1 MRVSLLAAVDID
13 GCIGKS
19 GNHKLQ
25 WRQAEDMKRFK
36 ELTTGQVV
44 IMGYNT
50 FASLDFKPLPNRV
63 NIVISKNHVE
73 ELRSNDEILCVSSL
87 ENAISL
93 AKDMYLCKEAFIIG
107 GALVYNE
114 AIAKRLIQRI
124 YLTVVK
130 TKCGGD
136 AFVQIPDFAKTPYS
150 DWVTVKSEKVEADEK
165 NEYPMIF
172 FIHEKGKF

>member
-1 MRVSLLAAVDID
+1 MRVSLLAAVDLD

-50 FASLDFKPLPNRV
+50 FASLGFKPLPNRI
-63 NIVISKNHVE
+63 NIVISRKHIE
-73 ELRSNDEILCVSSL
+73 ELRTNKEILCTSSL
-87 ENAISL
+87 ESAISL
-93 AKDMYLCKEAFIIG
+93 AKDMYLCNEAFIIG

-114 AIAKRLIQRI
+114 AIAKRLVKRI
-124 YLTVVK
+124 YLTVVM
-130 TKCGGD
+130 TQCGGD
-136 AFVQIPDFAKTPYS
+136 AFIHVPDFAKTPYN
-150 DWVTVKSEKVEADEK
+150 DWVTVKSEKVKADEK
-165 NEYPMIF
+165 NEFPMIF
-172 FIHEKGKF
+172 FVHEERNN

>member
-1 MRVSLLAAVDID
+1 MRVSLLAAVDLD

-36 ELTTGQVV
+36 ELTTDQVV

-50 FASLDFKPLPNRV
+50 FASLNFKPLPNRV
-63 NIVISKNHVE
+63 NIVISRAHID
-73 ELRSNDEILCVSSL
+73 ELRENKEILCASSL
-87 ENAISL
+87 EKAISL
-93 AKDMYLCKEAFIIG
+93 AKDMYICNEAFIIG

-114 AIAKRLIQRI
+114 AIEKGLVSRF

-130 TKCGGD
+130 TQCQGNAMVK
-136 AFVQIPDFAKTPYS
+136 IPDFAKTPYNNWRVAES
-150 DWVTVKSEKVEADEK
+150 RSVPADEK
-165 NEYPMIF
+165 NEFPMIF
-172 FIHEKGKF
+172 FVYEERK